1 MTCRE
6 FIEFL
11 YDFDAGG
18 LADAERAVFDEH
30 LAECENCQ
38 VYLRT
43 YRQAVRLGKA
53 AFAATGDALPAEVP
67 DELVAA
73 ILSTRASV

>member
-11 YDFDAGG
+11 YAYDAGG
-18 LADAERAVFDEH
+18 LADAERAVFDDH
-30 LAECENCQ
+30 LAECPACQ

-53 AFAATGDALPAEVP
+53 AFAPTNDAVPAEVP
-67 DELVAA
+67 EELVQA
-73 ILSTRASV
+73 ILATRASV